1 MWNLAFQT
9 LKTLYKIYHNAYGLQ
24 TWQDSDIN

>member
-9 LKTLYKIYHNAYGLQ
+9 LKTYKIYHNAYGLQ
-24 TWQDSDIN
+24 TWQGGDIN